1 MPSGYLHKRCAEE
14 AARRAGLQIAA
25 PEAYLLGAMGA
36 DPLFMLG
43 IFPLRL
49 NSRPL
54 GYGHM
59 IHQRSTGAFL
69 LALLRQ
75 GRAGGAIARGFAL
88 GFLTHYAL
96 DTTVHPYVYAHSVGR
111 DGRYHSRIHMRLE
124 KRWDTLYFRRDGGRG
139 TAVTLPGIAEAQA
152 IWPEIAA
159 IWARAMAEVF
169 PGEAISEELALKAL
183 QDAARANRLTHSPR
197 GGKYA
202 LVWAAERIIGKAGL
216 ATAQMAPRFL
226 PRGDFV
232 NAGRKTWRNP
242 AAPEVERNEGLA
254 ELWEAAVVRAQ
265 GLLEAGA
272 KYLDGEM
279 GEGELAQVIG
289 NLGYGTGIAAED

>member
-14 AARRAGLQIAA
+14 AARRAGLPIAA

-54 GYGHM
+54 RYGHM
-59 IHQRSTGAFL
+59 VHQRRTGAFL

-75 GRAGGAIARGFAL
+75 GRAGGAAAHGFAL

-96 DTTVHPYVYAHSVGR
+96 DTTVHPYVYAHSVGS

-124 KRWDTLYFRRDGGRG
+124 KQWDTLFFRQDGGRG
-139 TAVTLPGIAEAQA
+139 TAVTTPGIAEAQA

-159 IWARAMAEVF
+159 IWARATAEVF
-169 PGEAISEELALKAL
+169 PGEALSEAMALKAL

-232 NAGRKTWRNP
+232 NAGHRPWRNP
-242 AAPEVERNEGLA
+242 AAPGVKRSEGLA
-254 ELWEAAVVRAQ
+254 ELWEAALEKAQ
-265 GLLEAGA
+265 ALLLAGD
-272 KYLDGEM
+272 KYLSGEM
-279 GEGELAQVIG
+279 AEAEMARAIG
-289 NLGYGTGIAAED
+289 NLGYGTGVEAEA